1 MDYSKTLN
9 LPKTDFPMKANLVKK
24 EVEVLKLWEDMDIY
38 RLVQEKN
45 ASKPKYILHDG
56 PPYSNAP
63 IHLGQALNKIL
74 KDIIVKFKSVEGFN
88 SPYIPGW
95 DMHGLP
101 IEVATI
107 KSLKLNRKEI
117 DPLYLRKMC
126 LEHAL
131 KFQKVQKD
139 QFKRLGIRGDW
150 ENPYLTVDKSYEA
163 TIINVFGK
171 MVKKGLIY
179 RGLKPVHWCWKCET
193 ALAEAEIEYKDKAS
207 PSIYVK
213 FELLDKPKNLFTVW
227 NKKINFLIWT
237 TTPWTLPGN
246 LAIALKPAT
255 KYALV
260 RIKDE
265 AFVIAQDLVD
275 MVMSDIK
282 EKDFEILDSIE
293 SAKLDDLRILHPF
306 IDRKSVI
313 ILMDYVTLDQ
323 GTGCVH
329 TAPGFGQED
338 YEAGIKNGLPIIV
351 PVDNQGKITPDVPFF
366 GGLNHLDANPLI
378 IEHLKNTGHL
388 LHADKTKHSY
398 PHCWRCKEPV
408 IFRATQQWFV
418 AMDINNLRNNSLSAV
433 EEVQWIPSWGKD
445 RIYNMIQGRPDW
457 CISRQR
463 SWGTPIPAFYC
474 KACNKEIYPPEVIDF
489 VEKLI
494 REYGSD
500 VWFERKASELL
511 PPGFV
516 CPECGKGEFEKE
528 SSIFDVW
535 FESGVSCEAVC
546 ALRKELRWPAEL
558 YLEGSDQHRGWFQLS
573 LIPAVATRGKAP
585 YKAALTHG
593 WVLDE
598 RGNTMHKSMGNVVDP
613 MDMIEKYGADILR
626 LYFASLDY
634 TSDTKVS
641 NSTLNHI
648 LEGYKKI
655 RNTCRFMLGN
665 LYDFDME
672 KNAVSDKD
680 LDNLDRWIL
689 HSLNYLVTK
698 IKQAYDTYS
707 FHQVYTLI
715 HNFCV
720 HNLSNLYLDVKKD
733 LLYTA
738 KPDSIQRRACQK
750 VLNEILNA
758 ITIAISP
765 ILSFTAEE
773 IWSYIPGEKT
783 KSVFLTDWPVTKTYL
798 TEEEQS
804 KWDII
809 LSLRAEVYAAIEKEK
824 EAKTVKQNS
833 QIDLALYLEMPLYSE
848 FRGEELFL
856 KNLFMVAKLELHSA
870 EEGFTPPGI
879 IVPENFPK
887 VKIGLKPTENKK
899 CERCWNYTED
909 MASDEKIC
917 KKCKTTLGV

>member
-9 LPKTDFPMKANLVKK
+9 LPKTDFPMKANLAKK
-24 EVEVLKLWEDMDIY
+24 EVDILKFWEDMDIY
-38 RLVQEKN
+38 ALVQEKN

-63 IHLGQALNKIL
+63 VHLGQALNKIL

-88 SPYIPGW
+88 APYVPGW

-150 ENPYLTVDKSYEA
+150 ENPYLTVDKSYEG

-213 FELLDKPKNLFTVW
+213 FELIEKNEDLFSVW

-260 RIKDE
+260 RVKDE
-265 AFVIAQDLVD
+265 AFVIARDLVD
-275 MVMSDIK
+275 TVMNEIK
-282 EKDFEILDSIE
+282 EKDFEIIDTIE
-293 SAKLDDLRILHPF
+293 SEKLDDLRVLHPF
-306 IDRKSVI
+306 IDRKSVV

-338 YEAGIKNGLPIIV
+338 YEAGIKNGLDIIV
-351 PVDNQGKITPDVPFF
+351 PVDNQGRITPDVPFF

-378 IEHLKNTGHL
+378 IEHLKTTGHL
-388 LHADKTKHSY
+388 LHSDKTKHSY

-433 EEVQWIPSWGKD
+433 NEVEWIPAWGKG
-445 RIYNMIQGRPDW
+445 RMSNMIESRPDW

-474 KACNKEIYPPEVIDF
+474 ESCDEVIFSPEAIDA

-494 REYGSD
+494 REHGSNI
-500 VWFERKASELL
+500 WFEKTASELL
-511 PPGFV
+511 PPGFA
-516 CPECGKGEFEKE
+516 CPKCGKCEFKKE

-535 FESGVSCEAVC
+535 FESGVSGDAVC
-546 ALRKELRWPAEL
+546 ALRKELRWPADL

-573 LIPAVATRGKAP
+573 LIPAVATKGKAP
-585 YKAALTHG
+585 YKAVLTHG

-598 RGNTMHKSMGNVVDP
+598 HGNTMHKSMGNVVDP

-641 NSTLNHI
+641 NATLNHI

-655 RNTCRFMLGN
+655 RNTCRFMLAN
-665 LYDFDME
+665 LYDFDAE
-672 KNAVSDKD
+672 EINPEDKE
-680 LDNLDRWIL
+680 LDKLDKWVLDSL
-689 HSLNYLVTK
+689 HYLTDKVK
-698 IKQAYDTYS
+698 ELYKTYS
-707 FHQVYTLI
+707 FHQVYSLV

-738 KPDSIQRRACQK
+738 KPGSAQRRAAQK
-750 VLNEILNA
+750 VLFEIL
-758 ITIAISP
+758 TTLTTAISP

-773 IWSYIPGEKT
+773 IWSYIPGKKA
-783 KSVFLTDWPVTKTYL
+783 KSVFLADWPVTKTYL
-798 TEEEQS
+798 TEEEKS
-804 KWDII
+804 RWDII
-809 LSLRAEVYAAIEKEK
+809 LSLRAEVSAAIEKEK
-824 EAKTVKQNS
+824 EAKTVKQSS
-833 QIDLALYLEMPLYSE
+833 QIDLKLYLEKPLYAE
-848 FRGEELFL
+848 FRGEEAFL
-856 KNLFMVAKLELHSA
+856 KNLFMTAKLELHSA
-870 EEGFTPPGI
+870 EEGEVPTGT
-879 IVPENFPK
+879 IVPESFPK

-899 CERCWNYTED
+899 CERCWNYVED
-909 MASDEKIC
+909 VTADDNIC
-917 KKCKTTLGV
+917 GRCKESIS